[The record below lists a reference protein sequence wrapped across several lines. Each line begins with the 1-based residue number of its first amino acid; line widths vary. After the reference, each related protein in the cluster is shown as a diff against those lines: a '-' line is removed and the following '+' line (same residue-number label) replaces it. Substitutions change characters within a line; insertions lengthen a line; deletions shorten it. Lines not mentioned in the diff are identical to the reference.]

1 MENFMKKLLSLFV
14 LSCAIVAN
22 EEIPM
27 FPTASDTCETY
38 AIKFCKNASDM
49 DAIIKDQFS
58 YFRPSTWFKAQ
69 KPLSPEQVQLVRDY
83 NISHTT
89 HPLLN
94 SYSLQLL
101 HQSTLPTIS
110 LEEHRE
116 NINSSIKK
124 GLDLA
129 QFTTISK
136 FEPSLENCLAVRD
149 AFIFLTSLLP
159 EETRYKDDSKFSL
172 EEWAE
177 GMSFLFRL
185 LEKCSKEHNK
195 DRK

>member
-1 MENFMKKLLSLFV
+1 MKKLLSLFV
-14 LSCAIVAN
+14 FSCAIIAN
-22 EEIPM
+22 ENNNSM
-27 FPTASDTCETY
+27 FPSASDTWDTY
-38 AIKFCKNASDM
+38 VIKFCENILPI
-49 DAIIKDQFS
+49 DAIIKNQFS
-58 YFRPSTWFKAQ
+58 YLSPSTWFRAQ
-69 KPLSPEQVQLVRDY
+69 KPLSTEQAQLVRDY
-83 NISHTT
+83 NIFNI
-89 HPLLN
+89 LN
-94 SYSLQLL
+94 PILNFYSLQLL

-129 QFTTISK
+129 QFTTVSK

-159 EETRYKDDSKFSL
+159 EEPRYKDDSKFSL

-177 GMSFLFRL
+177 GISFLFRL

-195 DRK
+195 DQK